1 MLHLVHLPVA
11 PRAFALWAGGR
22 GFGPRGTQDD
32 GAALHMLLSALFGK
46 GVLQPFRLFDP
57 GRGDW
62 SLYAYA
68 DRDAAAL
75 LDTARMVAPPDMLE
89 AVALDRLRARPMPEA
104 RVGQRLGFDLRF
116 RPVRR
121 LTDGPRVRE
130 RDAFVA
136 EAVRDH
142 TDSPAEMAEGI
153 TGAGRSREAVYC
165 AWLAERLPGATLDMA
180 RLVRFQRLRV
190 LREGR
195 AIEGPDA
202 TMQGTLTVTDPG
214 EFARGL
220 AQGIG
225 RHRAYG
231 FGMLLLRPPD
241 APAPER

>member
-1 MLHLVHLPVA
+1 MLHLVHMPVA
-11 PRAFALWAGGR
+11 PRSFALWAGGR

-32 GAALHMLLSALFGK
+32 GAALHALLSALFGK

-75 LDTARMVAPPDMLE
+75 LDTARMVAPPDMLD
-89 AVALDRLRARPMPEA
+89 AVAWGRLRARPMPEA
-104 RVGQRLGFDLRF
+104 RVGQRLGFDLRL

-136 EAVRDH
+136 GAMRDH
-142 TDSPAEMAEGI
+142 ADDPEGMVE
-153 TGAGRSREAVYC
+153 AGRSREAVYC
-165 AWLAERLPGATLDMA
+165 TWLAERLPGATLEAA
-180 RLVRFQRLRV
+180 RLTRFQRLRV

-202 TMQGTLTVTDPG
+202 TMQGTLTVADPT

-231 FGMLLLRPPD
+231 YGMLLLRPPD